1 MPNEGG
7 ENMQRVA
14 LVTGCGKQDGI
25 GAAIARRLA
34 GDGFA
39 VVVVD
44 VEPAGVRD
52 SHEPA
57 DSAAADWRGVESLV
71 AEIEAA
77 GGTASSVTGDISD
90 AADVARIVAHAVE
103 THGSVDV
110 LVNNAGAPFSLGH
123 GDLEAIDP
131 ADFDRVVAIN
141 VRGTFLMA
149 QAAASHMRA
158 RKWGRI
164 VNIASVAGRVGSK
177 MNSAYAASKAAVIGL
192 AQTWALD
199 LGGDGITSNAVL
211 PGFIFTTRTLSG
223 MSKKSGGAPLDAAAI
238 AKSAPN
244 VPTGRAGTPDD
255 VAAVVSFLASE
266 GAAFTNGQSMIV
278 DGGSL
283 RL

>member
-1 MPNEGG
+1 MPNESGKY
-7 ENMQRVA
+7 MQRVA
-14 LVTGCGKQDGI
+14 LVTGCGKQDGL

-34 GDGFA
+34 GAGFA

-77 GGTASSVTGDISD
+77 GGTASAVTGDISD
-90 AADVARIVAHAVE
+90 AADVTRIVAHAVE

-123 GDLEAIDP
+123 GDLEAIDL

-149 QAAASHMRA
+149 QAAAPHMRA

-211 PGFIFTTRTLSG
+211 PGYIFTTRTLSG

-238 AKSAPN
+238 AKSTPN
-244 VPTGRAGTPDD
+244 VPAGRAGTPDD
-255 VAAVVSFLASE
+255 VAAVVAFLASE
-266 GAAFTNGQSMIV
+266 DAAFTNGQSMIV

>member
-1 MPNEGG
+1 MR
-7 ENMQRVA
+7 RVA

-34 GDGFA
+34 ADGFT

-52 SHEPA
+52 SHEPQGT
-57 DSAAADWRGVESLV
+57 AAADWHGVESLV
-71 AEIEAA
+71 GEIEAA
-77 GGTASSVTGDISD
+77 GGTASFVTGDISD
-90 AADVARIVAHAVE
+90 IADVAGIVAHAVNA
-103 THGSVDV
+103 HGSLDV

-123 GDLEAIDP
+123 GDIETIDP
-131 ADFDRVVAIN
+131 VEFDRVVAIN
-141 VRGTFLMA
+141 VRGTFLMT
-149 QAAASHMRA
+149 QAAAPHMRS
-158 RKWGRI
+158 RQWGRI

-177 MNSAYAASKAAVIGL
+177 NNSAYAASKAAVIGL

-223 MSKKSGGAPLDAAAI
+223 MSKKLGGAPVDPAAI
-238 AKSAPN
+238 AKSTPN
-244 VPTGRAGTPDD
+244 VPAGRAGSPED
-255 VAAVVSFLASE
+255 VAAVVSFLASDDA
-266 GAAFTNGQSMIV
+266 GYTNGQSMIV

>member
-1 MPNEGG
+1 MAETR
-7 ENMQRVA
+7 RVA

-34 GDGFA
+34 GDGFT
-39 VVVVD
+39 VVVTD
-44 VEPAGVRD
+44 VEPTGVRD
-52 SHEPA
+52 SHEPD
-57 DSAAADWRGVESLV
+57 DSQAAEWRGVESLV
-71 AEIEAA
+71 AEVIEA
-77 GGTASSVTGDISD
+77 GGTASFVTGDISD
-90 AADVARIVAHAVE
+90 AADVARMVGHAVD
-103 THGSVDV
+103 THGSLDV

-131 ADFDRVVAIN
+131 AEFDRVVAIN
-141 VRGTFLMA
+141 VRGTFLMT
-149 QAAASHMRA
+149 QAAAPHMRA

-199 LGGDGITSNAVL
+199 LGGDGITANAVL

-223 MSKKSGGAPLDAAAI
+223 MSKKQGGGPVDAATV

-244 VPTGRAGTPDD
+244 VPAGRAGSPED
-255 VAAVVSFLASE
+255 VAAVVAFLASDD
-266 GAAFTNGQSMIV
+266 ASYTNGQSMIV